1 MGINTLKFLEGEA
14 GMIRFCKCAKALT
27 DENRS
32 RMLKLLAE
40 KDICLCEMA
49 EIFPISKSQISR
61 DLKILFNAGFLK
73 RWNEGK
79 CVVYMADRLNSEGH
93 CRALLELVANSFNDD
108 ESVRIC
114 REKLQTVIESKVR
127 EKSK

>member
-1 MGINTLKFLEGEA
+1 MRT
-14 GMIRFCKCAKALT
+14 FCRAAKAIT
-27 DENRS
+27 DENRL
-32 RMLKLLAE
+32 RMLKLLTE

-61 DLKILFNAGFLK
+61 DLKMLFNAGFLK

-79 CVVYMADRLNSEGH
+79 CVVYMADRVNNDGY

-108 ESVRIC
+108 ELIRIS
-114 REKLQTVIESKVR
+114 REKLHKVIEDKVR

>member
-1 MGINTLKFLEGEA
+1 ML
-14 GMIRFCKCAKALT
+14 RFCKCAKALT
-27 DENRS
+27 DENRVK
-32 RMLKLLAE
+32 MLKLLTE
-40 KDICLCEMA
+40 KDICLCEMK

-61 DLKILFNAGFLK
+61 DLKMLCDAGFLK

-79 CVVYMADRLNSEGH
+79 CAVYMADRVNSEGY
-93 CRALLELVANSFNDD
+93 CRALLELVANSFNAD

-114 REKLQTVIESKVR
+114 REKLHKAIENKVR